1 MVDLK
6 ALLPVQRQV
15 TFDDL
20 RSSAL
25 LQQMRLLQRGNRL
38 SVMPVT
44 EDEYFEILRIAETE
58 DA

>member
-1 MVDLK
+1 
-6 ALLPVQRQV
+6 LPVQRQV